1 MKALVLAPFDGDA
14 LASLGALAPA
24 VCEPWTETRRLYDPQ
39 ELGERLEREG
49 FGILLIEA
57 DFAFEELFAAAPGL
71 KLLGVCR
78 NSLDHVDVEAAT
90 RHGALVAHTPGR
102 NAQAV
107 AEHTLGLM
115 LALARHIPR
124 ADAYVKSGR
133 WEDPV
138 EPYTAMRGVEL
149 EGKTL
154 GVIGLGAIGRRV
166 ARLARGFGMSVLAY
180 DPYLGAPGTRTRGA
194 TLASLDDLLRA
205 SDFVTLHVP
214 ASEETYGLLDS
225 SRLAMM
231 KPGSYLINTAS
242 YAAVE
247 EAALLD
253 ALRSGRLAGAAFDI
267 YESHPAPSSSP
278 LLSMEN
284 VVLTPHI
291 GGATRETIQRYS
303 WAMVEEVRRFLSGAR
318 PRRLANPAAWRRRG
332 G

>member
-39 ELGERLEREG
+39 ELGERLVREG

-90 RHGALVAHTPGR
+90 RHGVLVAHTPGR

-124 ADAYVKSGR
+124 ADAYIKSGR

-154 GVIGLGAIGRRV
+154 GVIGLGAIGLRV

-180 DPYLGAPGTRTRGA
+180 DPYLGTPGTRTRGA

-205 SDFVTLHVP
+205 SDFVTLHMP
-214 ASEETYGLLDS
+214 ASEETCGLLDS
-225 SRLAMM
+225 SRFALIM
-231 KPGSYLINTAS
+231 PGSYFINTAS
-242 YAAVE
+242 FAARVLLWIGALMFVLGNLGFNVTSMVAGLGISGIAVALAAQAVLGDLFSAMAIYLDGTE
-247 EAALLD
+247 EQKQKYLVP
-253 ALRSGRLAGAAFDI
+253 LARGEKIAAF
-267 YESHPAPSSSP
+267 A
-278 LLSMEN
+278 
-284 VVLTPHI
+284 LTEPN
-291 GGATRETIQRYS
+291 
-303 WAMVEEVRRFLSGAR
+303 AR
-318 PRRLANPAAWRRRG
+318 VQ
-332 G
+332 